1 MATEIER
8 KFLLANDGWR
18 AQVCKST
25 DITQGYLSRGETTVR
40 VRKSG
45 AQAWLTI
52 KGPSQGI
59 SRREYE
65 YPVPVVDADN
75 ILAELCAGQLIEKT
89 RHLVPAGQL
98 TWEIDV
104 FHGRH
109 QGLILA
115 ELELPHEAAHFEQP
129 DWLGPEVSTDPR
141 YRNSYLASHPF
152 SGNP

>member
-1 MATEIER
+1 MGTEIER

-18 AQVCKST
+18 AQVRKSK

-59 SRREYE
+59 SRLEYE
-65 YPVPVVDADN
+65 YPVPVADADN
-75 ILAELCAGQLIEKT
+75 MLAELCADLLIEKT
-89 RHLVPAGQL
+89 RHLVPVGQL
-98 TWEIDV
+98 VWEIDV

-115 ELELPHEAAHFEQP
+115 ELELPHEATDFEQP
-129 DWLGPEVSTDPR
+129 DWLGQEVSTDPR
-141 YRNSYLASHPF
+141 FRNSYLASHPLP
-152 SGNP
+152 GNP